1 MKPELQQ
8 QIKGIVLTAGD
19 SDYDK
24 IIGTVIL
31 LLANGLM
38 LPMMRRISAGQEIFG
53 MRSDHLQKVFM

>member
-8 QIKGIVLTAGD
+8 QIKGIVLIAGD
-19 SDYDK
+19 SDNDK
-24 IIGTVIL
+24 IIGTVI

-53 MRSDHLQKVFM
+53 MRSGHLQKVFM